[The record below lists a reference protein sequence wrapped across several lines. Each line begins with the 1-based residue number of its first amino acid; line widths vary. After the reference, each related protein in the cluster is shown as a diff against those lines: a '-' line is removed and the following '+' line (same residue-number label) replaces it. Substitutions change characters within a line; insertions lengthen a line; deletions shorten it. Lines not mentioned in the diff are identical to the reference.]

1 MPRGSNYL
9 DRECPACSM
18 LTFSRRIYNT
28 FNFYS
33 EVEGSDNT
41 FRWFLVVAGFRL
53 GHHHLAELIKVHG
66 AGAVL
71 QTTDH
76 LLFFCWLAEKLS
88 NFVGCYL
95 VQLLF
100 VCLFVLLDATSSNSS
115 MIPSSSSSVRGASSS
130 PVTNHDQQN
139 FCKEELCV
147 IV

>member
-1 MPRGSNYL
+1 MKTITINVYIQLYMTGQHL
-9 DRECPACSM
+9 A
-18 LTFSRRIYNT
+18 LWI
-28 FNFYS
+28 
-33 EVEGSDNT
+33 
-41 FRWFLVVAGFRL
+41 A
-53 GHHHLAELIKVHG
+53 HHHLAELIKVHG

-130 PVTNHDQQN
+130 PVPNHDQQN